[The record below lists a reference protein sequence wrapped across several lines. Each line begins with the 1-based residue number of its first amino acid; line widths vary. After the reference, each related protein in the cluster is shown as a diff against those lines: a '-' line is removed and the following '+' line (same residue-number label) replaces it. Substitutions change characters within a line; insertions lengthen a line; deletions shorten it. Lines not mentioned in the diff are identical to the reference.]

1 MGVFILEFIKKDR
14 KRILSFEQKCTIVK
28 EVLEENRPKTDIA
41 AEHQIHVNS
50 ISNWIRIYK
59 EKGVEGLRPFVKT
72 PKVPRDQ
79 LRDEL
84 KRLQEIEKKYNEQ
97 LTEIEILKK
106 FQAFL
111 KEKENKRHTKR

>member
-1 MGVFILEFIKKDR
+1 MEFIKKGR

-41 AEHQIHVNS
+41 TEHRIHVNS
-50 ISNWIRIYK
+50 ISNWIRIYN

-79 LRDEL
+79 LREEL